1 MNSLLNPEVLIAF
14 IGGQIEI
21 QNEGEGY
28 ILRGQIKAAEVTS
41 RNDFRVTL
49 DWMAEGK
56 GFPPQGWNTIKM
68 RRYEASLEIYSVS
81 NIGPSPQ
88 GGDDRLCLNS
98 SVTGELVVLFP
109 ANGSKLDT
117 SKVEGFVLPKTKEEV
132 EAILEKGIDGKKITI
147 YGENPG
153 GCDSVRYYFKLS
165 DSSERLPDEVFSK
178 LAVDNGFSE
187 GWELINLAEGY
198 QLVRGAYSND

>member
-1 MNSLLNPEVLIAF
+1 MNRLLSPEALIAF

-28 ILRGQIKAAEVTS
+28 ILRGQIKTAEVTS
-41 RNDFRVTL
+41 RNDFKVTL
-49 DWMAEGK
+49 DWMAKGK
-56 GFPPQGWNTIKM
+56 GFPPQGWTTGKM
-68 RRYEASLEIYSVS
+68 HQYEASLEVYSVS

-117 SKVEGFVLPKTKEEV
+117 SKVEGFDLPKTKEEI

-165 DSSERLPDEVFSK
+165 DSSERLSDETFTKFSK
-178 LAVDNGFSE
+178 ENGFS
-187 GWELINLAEGY
+187 GGFDLILLAESY
-198 QLVRGAYSND
+198 HLVRGAYSND